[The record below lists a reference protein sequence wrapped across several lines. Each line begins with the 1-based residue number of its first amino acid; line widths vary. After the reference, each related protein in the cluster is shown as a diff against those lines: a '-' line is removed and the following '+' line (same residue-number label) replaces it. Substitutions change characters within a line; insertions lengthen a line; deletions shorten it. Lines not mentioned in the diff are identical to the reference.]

1 MGVQNMVHKFY
12 EYIKNYTVSKGS
24 IYSHTSFSPPGI
36 YYIPSDKFDEF
47 FVEYEEAYNDGCQLS
62 LTETHRHL
70 SPILI
75 DLDIKA
81 DIESTDQ
88 NKSHLYNNDH
98 VFHIVDA
105 YCKIIVETF
114 HLPETFDIYI
124 LEKEKY
130 TNIKDNKIKD
140 GIHILI
146 PSIVTKPSVQYAIR
160 QSILD
165 PIKEIISDI
174 KYINSID
181 DVVDESVIVKNNWM
195 LYGSKKPDNY
205 EYKLTSRF
213 VYKTIER
220 ELHKTIDEEYSFIDM
235 LNLFSIRNKY
245 EETNITNFLSEL
257 VLQIESSIQKKNE
270 NTLILKHIT
279 NNRDSTSNFV
289 YNDSYEL
296 DQVVQLVNILNKDRA
311 DNYSDWLRLG
321 WCLKNINE
329 GLLDKWDDFSKN
341 SKKYAPGEC
350 RKLWR
355 IMKKQGLGIGT
366 LHLWAKNDNIDA
378 YKEIIKKDLG
388 DLIFQSRT
396 GTHNDIAR
404 VIFAMYQH
412 EYVCASIKY
421 KTWYEF
427 KNHRW
432 HSSDSAY
439 TLRLKISNEV
449 WREYVAAARDWSQ
462 KALDTPETDKQTVFQ
477 ENAKTMSQIA
487 LKLKITSFKDN
498 IIKECTELFY
508 KEGFENALDQNLN
521 LIGFNNGVYDLDT
534 YEFREGRPDDMIS
547 FSTNNDYTP
556 YDASNKYVIAIKK
569 YLAQVLV
576 KPNVREY
583 VLKLFSTFLHGAVK
597 EQKFYLWT
605 GSGSNSKSKLI
616 ELFEYAYGDY
626 CCKFPITLLTQKR
639 AASNAATSELA
650 RAKGKRFACLQE
662 PSEDEKINIGLMK
675 ELSGGDK
682 ILARAIYKEPVEFK
696 PQFKLLLLCN
706 HLPSVPSDDGGTW
719 RRIRVVEFTSKFVD
733 NPKEENEFSI
743 DLELGEKIE
752 KWKDYF
758 LPMLIDYFKIYKT
771 EGILEPEEVI
781 KCTTDYK
788 RHNDHLA
795 DFIHNCIQKDAS
807 SFLSLND
814 AFAELKQWTKDD
826 NIPMKIPSKVVLE
839 KYLSRNIGKCV
850 SKNNFKGYKGYK
862 LYNRYEEVEL

>member
-1 MGVQNMVHKFY
+1 MIHKFHNY
-12 EYIKNYTVSKGS
+12 VKTYTVSKGS
-24 IYSHTSFSPPGI
+24 IYSHTSLSPPGT
-36 YYIPSDKFDEF
+36 YYIPVDKYNEF
-47 FVEYEEAYNDGCQLS
+47 FTEYHEAYNDGCELS
-62 LTETHRHL
+62 LTEAHRHL
-70 SPILI
+70 SPIVI
-75 DLDIKA
+75 DLDLKS
-81 DIESTDQ
+81 ELRPDQ
-88 NKSHLYNNDH
+88 NNHIYTH
-98 VFHIVDA
+98 EHIFHIIDA
-105 YCKIIVETF
+105 YCKIISESF
-114 HLPETFDIYI
+114 HLTKNIDIYL

-130 TNIKDNKIKD
+130 TINKDTIKD
-140 GIHILI
+140 GVHIII
-146 PSIVTKPSVQYAIR
+146 PDIITKPSTQYAIR
-160 QSILD
+160 N
-165 PIKEIISDI
+165 KVMNDI
-174 KYINSID
+174 KDILANVSCTNDIEDIID
-181 DVVDESVIVKNNWM
+181 EAVIVKNNWM
-195 LYGSKKPDNY
+195 MYGSKKPGNY
-205 EYKLTSRF
+205 EYKVTNRY
-213 VYKTIER
+213 VYNIQDC
-220 ELHKTIDEEYSFIDM
+220 ELHKQDEEERDFTYLLD
-235 LNLFSIRNKY
+235 LFSIRNKY
-245 EETNITNFLSEL
+245 EETNITRFLSKDILE
-257 VLQIESSIQKKNE
+257 IEEALHKKNE
-270 NTLILKHIT
+270 NSLILKHIT
-279 NNRDSTSNFV
+279 NNREPSNNFS
-289 YNDSYEL
+289 YNDYSGTDLE
-296 DQVVQLVNILNKDRA
+296 QVIQLVNILDKKRA
-311 DNYSDWLRLG
+311 DNYSDWLRVG

-329 GLLDKWDDFSKN
+329 GLVEKWEEFSKN
-341 SKKYAPGEC
+341 SKKYTSGEC
-350 RKLWR
+350 KKMWR
-355 IMKKQGLGIGT
+355 VMKKQGLGMGT
-366 LHLWAKNDNIDA
+366 LHMWAKNDNPDG
-378 YKEIIKKDLG
+378 YKDIIKKDIS

-404 VIFAMYQH
+404 VVYAMYQH

-421 KTWYEF
+421 KAWYEF

-432 HSSDSAY
+432 HISDSAY
-439 TLRLKISNEV
+439 SLRLKISNEI
-449 WREYVAAARDWSQ
+449 WREYVAAARDWTQ
-462 KALDTPETDKQTVFQ
+462 KALDTNETDKQQTFQ

-498 IIKECTELFY
+498 IIKECTEIFY

-534 YEFREGRPDDMIS
+534 FEFREGRPDDMIS
-547 FSTNNDYTP
+547 FSTNNNYIP
-556 YDASNKYVIAIKK
+556 YDASNQNIIAIKN

-605 GSGSNSKSKLI
+605 GSGSNSKSKLV

-733 NPKEENEFSI
+733 NPKDENDFPI

-758 LPMLIDYFKIYKT
+758 LPMLIEYFKIYKT
-771 EGILEPEEVI
+771 EGIVEPEEVI
-781 KCTTDYK
+781 KCTIDYK

-795 DFIHNCIQKDAS
+795 DFIHNCIQKDTQ

-862 LYNRYEEVEL
+862 LNNRYEEIEL